1 MNFHILTCFP
11 NLQHIVQL
19 FRKELIQHQSL
30 DIRSSPQQGFRTG
43 VMMKPAPNVIGRS
56 TAIFRGKEKRCF
68 SGRNYNQIPG
78 KKLKQMFP
86 SL

>member
-56 TAIFRGKEKRCF
+56 TAIFPRERETLF
-68 SGRNYNQIPG
+68 FWA
-78 KKLKQMFP
+78 KL
-86 SL
+86 